1 MTTAPDEQSAYSR
14 SDALTTSLVVRDNI
28 NVLAVEGTV
37 DLATAAQFENA
48 VTAAANGNPH
58 ALVIDLAL
66 VEFFASAGMSILV
79 SAHQRLGA
87 ATAFGVVADG
97 PATSRPLKLT
107 GLDQV
112 FGIYPTLDAA
122 LAAFV

>member
-1 MTTAPDEQSAYSR
+1 MTTAPDEQSAFSR
-14 SDALTTSLVVRDNI
+14 SAALTTSLVVRDKI
-28 NVLAVEGTV
+28 NVLVVEGTV

-48 VTAAANGNPH
+48 VAAAANGDPA
-58 ALVIDLAL
+58 ALIIDLAL
-66 VEFFASAGMSILV
+66 VEFFASVGMSILV
-79 SAHQRLGA
+79 AAHQRLGA

-112 FGIYPTLDAA
+112 FGIYSTLDSA
-122 LAAFV
+122 LTAFA